1 LRALR
6 NASFT
11 ATVVLSALWHCLG
24 VELARHYDADCS
36 LRRDFGF
43 YVELA
48 ARLDARVVA
57 DIGAGTGLLGSLLA
71 GRGHQ
76 VIGVEPQPVMLE
88 VARRQPY
95 ADRVTWL
102 HGTAA
107 NLPDSLADLVVM
119 TGHVAQYFL
128 DDLAWLEVL
137 RHIKRVLRPAGHVAF
152 EIRNNEAQAWRAWD
166 DTEPRQ
172 VDGGSLRQ
180 DVSIEGEL
188 VTHIDRWR
196 VDGREFVT
204 SETLRFPAW
213 QEVERGLT
221 QAGLDLVETWGDWD
235 GSPVTKTTPE
245 WIVLASRD

>member
-1 LRALR
+1 MR
-6 NASFT
+6 NYY
-11 ATVVLSALWHCLG
+11 ATS
-24 VELARHYDADCS
+24 ELARHYDADCS
-36 LRRDFGF
+36 LRRDLGF

-48 ARLDARVVA
+48 ARLDAQVVA

-88 VARRQPY
+88 VARQQPY

-107 NLPDSLADLVVM
+107 DLPDSLADLVVM

-128 DDLAWLEVL
+128 DDAAWLEVL

-152 EIRNNEAQAWRAWD
+152 EVRNNEAQAWRAWD

-180 DVSIEGEL
+180 DVSIDGDL
-188 VTHIDRWR
+188 VTH
-196 VDGREFVT
+196 VDHWHIAGHELVT
-204 SETLRFPAW
+204 SETLRFPTW
-213 QEVERGLT
+213 PDMERGLAR
-221 QAGLDLVETWGDWD
+221 AGLDLVETWGDWD
-235 GSPVTKTTPE
+235 GSPVTSTAPE